1 MVFDAFSSKL
11 KTLILY
17 LSTVYNYY
25 LKGERKTTKKPILR
39 KTTTKIEFL
48 SKKTL
53 RPNFLAPPLFFFK
66 KLLFDIKKCHVLG

>member
-25 LKGERKTTKKPILR
+25 LKGERKTTKKPIL
-39 KTTTKIEFL
+39 L
-48 SKKTL
+48 YTL
-53 RPNFLAPPLFFFK
+53 IYYTV
-66 KLLFDIKKCHVLG
+66 D